1 MNNMFNY
8 LKNKICFGK
17 GILKTLQQP
26 YKSNHNIIYKE
37 MIKWN
42 FSNSSYYYP
51 YGTITNINYSTLSK
65 EINPFQIITNN
76 DVLKIDCNKINNDD
90 IDIYYFGKKLENNNI
105 ITYEIKNNTKVYYLI
120 INNKQTKKIIFYLL

>member
-1 MNNMFNY
+1 MFNY

-76 DVLKIDCNKINNDD
+76 DVLKIDHNKINNNDD
-90 IDIYYFGKKLENNNI
+90 VDIYYFGKKIKNNNI

>member
-1 MNNMFNY
+1 M
-8 LKNKICFGK
+8 
-17 GILKTLQQP
+17 
-26 YKSNHNIIYKE
+26 
-37 MIKWN
+37 N

-76 DVLKIDCNKINNDD
+76 DVLKINHNKINNNDND
-90 IDIYYFGKKLENNNI
+90 IDIYYFGKKLKNNNI